1 MNRRRVALHGA
12 TDEALALLPLL
23 SANATL
29 ELAFIFD
36 DDADAARARLA
47 ARGTDSARLASCV
60 TSDPAIYDRERDL
73 HAVIDAS
80 ANASFVSRFPAVV
93 ARGVQIVTPLTA
105 RLLFGYG
112 VTARDRKAELLQA
125 LHEIV
130 ESVDL
135 TVDIDELLAR
145 MLEIA
150 IGVTG
155 AERGSLMLLEPGG
168 RELAVR
174 VAVGL
179 EPELW
184 PKVRVA
190 LGEGIAGRVAAD
202 ARAVWLRGKADP
214 QVYRIVRERVDVESA
229 LCAPLIHE
237 GRILGVLNLDHRS
250 RADAFAPGD
259 LEFIEQLARLDAAI
273 LARAEEQSALR
284 SQARRYAAVREVQA
298 VLGGRAPLAERLG
311 SLCRLL
317 AERSGD
323 GIASIWLAERDGS
336 GLRLAATSLAGG
348 GLGGEYRI
356 TPGEGIDGAVA
367 ADRRPV
373 FLHRGP
379 GLLAYAALPLVAGDA
394 LVGILTLQPGRNAPR
409 GAGAE
414 ETLLEIAAAA
424 CDEIHQSEREAR
436 MTTAA
441 TKISAL
447 HESGL
452 RMIGCRDP
460 AEVGRLATAAA
471 ALVLEADHAVLRL
484 RDDTTGR
491 FVIRSYH
498 GPAEGREQER
508 LFRLDRVVSLDALK
522 RRGIVSS
529 TDLAANS
536 ELRDLAGG
544 IRSMLAAPLRREG
557 RPIGTLSLYD
567 RVSGERFY
575 PEAFDDD
582 DATLFAKLVAMV
594 ERALANALHHAL
606 SRQHRSFDEETGLP
620 NAAYLERRIDEEIA
634 RAGGRAGAFAVVVC
648 GIEGL
653 GDLVREGAPGLAGR
667 VIQRLAESLRGRL
680 RDFDVVA
687 RLDDESFGVLL
698 PEPGPNVDDHVATL
712 ARHVAEDVRKDERLA
727 ELVRVALRFGH
738 AVHGAGTDRRDALL
752 ARAKEP
758 RIRTV

>member
-1 MNRRRVALHGA
+1 MTRRRVALHGA
-12 TDEALALLPLL
+12 SDEALALLPLL

-29 ELAFIFD
+29 DLAFIFD
-36 DDADAARARLA
+36 DDAAGVRARLA
-47 ARGTDSARLASCV
+47 TRGSESARLAERV
-60 TSDPAIYDRERDL
+60 TNDPAVYERERDL

-80 ANASFVSRFPAVV
+80 PNAGFSSRFPAVA

-135 TVDIDELLAR
+135 TVDIDELLSR

-155 AERGSLMLLEPGG
+155 AERGSVMLLEPDG

-174 VAVGL
+174 MAVGL

-202 ARAVWLRGKADP
+202 AHAVWLRGKADP

-229 LCAPLIHE
+229 LCAPLVHE

-250 RADAFAPGD
+250 RADAFAQGD
-259 LEFIEQLARLDAAI
+259 LEFVEQLARLDAAI
-273 LARAEEQSALR
+273 LARAEEQSSLR
-284 SQARRYAAVREVQA
+284 SQARRYSAVREAQA
-298 VLGGRAPLAERLG
+298 ALAGRAPLPERLTA
-311 SLCRLL
+311 LCRLL
-317 AERSGD
+317 ADRSGD
-323 GIASIWLAERDGS
+323 GIASLWLTERDGS
-336 GLRLAATSLAGG
+336 GLRLTATSLAGG
-348 GLGGEYRI
+348 GLGGDYRI
-356 TPGEGIDGAVA
+356 TPGEGIDGSVA
-367 ADRRPV
+367 TDRRPV

-379 GLLAYAALPLVAGDA
+379 GVLAYAALPLLSGES

-409 GAGAE
+409 GAGVE

-424 CDEIHQSEREAR
+424 CDEIQQSERETR
-436 MTTAA
+436 MANAA

-452 RMIGCRDP
+452 RMIACRDP

-471 ALVLEADHAVLRL
+471 ALVLEADHAILRL

-498 GPAEGREQER
+498 GPADGRDQER
-508 LFRLDRVVSLDALK
+508 LFRLDRTVSLDALK
-522 RRGIVSS
+522 RRGLVCAADLS
-529 TDLAANS
+529 TDAA
-536 ELRDLAGG
+536 LRDLAGG
-544 IRSMLAAPLRREG
+544 VRSMLASPLRRDG

-567 RVSGERFY
+567 RVSGDRFY

-582 DATLFAKLVAMV
+582 DATLFSKLVAMV
-594 ERALANALHHAL
+594 ERALANALHHAQT
-606 SRQHRSFDEETGLP
+606 RQHRSFDDETGLP
-620 NAAYLERRIDEEIA
+620 NAAYLERRIDEEVA

-648 GIEGL
+648 GIEGFAEL
-653 GDLVREGAPGLAGR
+653 AREGEPGLAAR
-667 VIQRLAESLRGRL
+667 VVQRLAEVLRARL

-687 RLDDESFGVLL
+687 RLDDDSFGVLL
-698 PEPGPNVDDHVATL
+698 PDPGPDVEEHIATL
-712 ARHVAEDVRKDERLA
+712 ARHVSEDVRKDERLA
-727 ELVRVALRFGH
+727 ELVNVALRFGH
-738 AVHGAGTDRRDALL
+738 AVHGFGADRRDALI
-752 ARAKEP
+752 ARAREP